1 MSSLSAE
8 QKSIEEFM
16 GSKRNFFLIPDYQR
30 PYSWEDEEC
39 FTLWNDL
46 LAFIFPDNDFKNF
59 NDKDEYFLG
68 SLVVFKN
75 DNDSLEVIDG
85 QQRLITLTLLLRA
98 FYEVYGDNMKD
109 SDSHDRKRDIEKCL
123 WKIPEPGEKL
133 NMSELKIFSNVATEN
148 ESQEFTNIMLTGQA
162 DPASKSRYAS
172 NYRLFQGAIKNF
184 LAQFPAYLPYLTHR
198 ILANCSVLPIEAIN
212 QTTALRI
219 FATLND
225 RGKPL
230 SDSDIFKAKLYKA
243 FSNNGQKDL
252 FISQW
257 REFENICSKIFQ
269 SGKNNSVDDI
279 FMRYMYCARAFAG
292 IRDSGLESLRDFYTR
307 DDNKFSLLNR
317 DYSKTFAD
325 LIILADFW
333 KDITVQETKRFS
345 DRVLK
350 QLFILHN
357 MPTNMWTFLISV
369 YFMSNKDE
377 NGKLNE
383 NDFCGFLRKITAF
396 ILASRLMRPGN
407 NTPFFN
413 AMADIAAGRE
423 ANFNGYEF
431 DLKQL
436 RERFLRFDFVN
447 SSKLTKSFVVWQV
460 FQDKYQPL
468 LSLEVKFD
476 IEHILPRRREQEL
489 NNKSNL
495 ESIGNKSLLER
506 EINIRASDYRFRDKA
521 NYYLGNT
528 GKTKTNIH
536 ELIELANNNENFTE
550 QDIIIRNKKILD
562 GFIKFIQANNL
573 AK

>member
-1 MSSLSAE
+1 MCCNR
-8 QKSIEEFM
+8 SI
-16 GSKRNFFLIPDYQR
+16 QR
-30 PYSWEDEEC
+30 QISY
-39 FTLWNDL
+39 
-46 LAFIFPDNDFKNF
+46 KNF

-75 DNDSLEVIDG
+75 ADDFLEVIDG

-98 FYEVYGDNMKD
+98 FYEAYGENMKD

-123 WKIPEPGEKL
+123 WKTPEPGEKL
-133 NMSELKIFSNVATEN
+133 NMSELKIFSLVATEN
-148 ESQEFTNIMLTGQA
+148 ESQEFTNIMLTGKA

-184 LAQFPAYLPYLTHR
+184 LDSFPNYLQFMTHR

-212 QTTALRI
+212 QSTALRI
-219 FATLND
+219 FSTLND

-252 FISQW
+252 FIAKW
-257 REFENICSKIFQ
+257 RDFENICSK
-269 SGKNNSVDDI
+269 STTVDDI
-279 FMRYMYCARAFAG
+279 FMRYMYCVRAFAG
-292 IRDSGLESLRDFYTR
+292 IRDSGLESLRDFYSR

-317 DYSKTFAD
+317 DYAKTFDD
-325 LIILADFW
+325 LITLADFW

-350 QLFILHN
+350 QLFILHH
-357 MPTNMWTFLISV
+357 MPTNMWTFLVSV
-369 YFMSNKDE
+369 YFMANKGD
-377 NGKLNE
+377 NGILNE
-383 NDFCGFLRKITAF
+383 KDFCDFLRKITAF
-396 ILASRLMRPGN
+396 ILASRLVRPGN
-407 NTPFFN
+407 NAPFFN
-413 AMADIAAGRE
+413 EMASIASGH
-423 ANFNGYEF
+423 ANNFSGYEF
-431 DLKQL
+431 DIKQV
-436 RERFLRFDFVN
+436 RERLSHFDFLN

-460 FQDKYQPL
+460 FQDKQQIL
-468 LSLEVKFD
+468 LSLESKFD
-476 IEHILPRRREQEL
+476 IEHILPRRRENEL
-489 NNKSNL
+489 SNKSNL

-528 GKTKTNIH
+528 GKKRTNIH
-536 ELIELANNNENFTE
+536 ELIELADGLENFTE
-550 QDIIIRNKKILD
+550 QDIITRTQKIFD
-562 GFIKFIQANNL
+562 GFVKFIQANNL